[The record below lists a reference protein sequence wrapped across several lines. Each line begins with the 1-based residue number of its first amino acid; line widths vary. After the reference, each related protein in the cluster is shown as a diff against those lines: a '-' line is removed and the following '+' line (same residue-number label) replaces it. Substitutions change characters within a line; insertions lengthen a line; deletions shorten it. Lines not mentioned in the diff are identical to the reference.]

1 MCRVGEAAISVD
13 SGGLEGK
20 IKALLQ
26 EAFHKTVS
34 MGKELTAQGS
44 ELTC

>member
-1 MCRVGEAAISVD
+1 MGEAVIIVD
-13 SGGLEGK
+13 SGGLQGK

-26 EAFHKTVS
+26 EDFHKTVS